1 MDLPLRAD
9 APDLPDWGGLDIAV
23 VGVPMDLGV
32 TNRAGSRLGP
42 RAVRS
47 VERIGPYHHVHR
59 MVPMAELK
67 AADVGDVSFRS
78 RYSLESSHADIE
90 AYFARLHAA
99 GVTPVAVGG
108 DHSMSLPILKAI
120 GRDRP
125 VGMVHIDAHADTS
138 GPYEGSRF
146 HHGGPFREAV
156 LAGVLDPARVIQVG
170 IRGNAE
176 YLWEFSYDS
185 GMTIIHAEAFMR
197 LGVEEDGA
205 RIRAVVGE
213 GPTYLSFDV
222 DSLDPAFAPA
232 RGRRGGRPADGE
244 AMELVRGCAGLDI
257 VGGDV
262 VEVAPMYDA
271 TSNTAQAA
279 ATDAVRDLHGGGDG
293 AAEAALAPP
302 PRPCR
307 SHRELEARD
316 LAHDVLEDGV
326 DLAGFRD
333 FLVHRRVRGAVLKQR
348 PVPSMTR
355 TVKTFTSGMGLPA
368 ASEREDFALMSSHM
382 ERVRASIAPIR
393 RLPGPG
399 CCRRLSAGSCTCRHP
414 PCRRRRRRRADRCR
428 PARARQSRSVRR
440 SSRSCSRMASCCRW
454 WRATG
459 SSHRSAEGRSR
470 DGRSPSKTSRG
481 AARPA
486 APRQKGGHCRCS
498 QGRDP

>member
-1 MDLPLRAD
+1 MDKNDLARLRAKYAGASGGDVQDPEFRKVVDLLFDGERRSKPYADVSTFLDLPLRAD
-9 APDLPDWGGLDIAV
+9 APELPDFGGLDIAV

-59 MVPMAELK
+59 MVAMAELK
-67 AADVGDVSFRS
+67 AADVGDVPFRS
-78 RYSLESSHADIE
+78 RYSLESSHEDIE
-90 AYFARLHAA
+90 TYFTRLHAA

-156 LAGVLDPARVIQVG
+156 LAGVLDPARVIQIG

-185 GMTIIHAEAFMR
+185 GMTIIHAEEFMR
-197 LGVEEDGA
+197 LGVDETIR

-213 GPTYLSFDV
+213 GPTYVSFDV
-222 DSLDPAFAPA
+222 DSLDPAFAPGTGTPEA
-232 RGRRGGRPADGE
+232 GGLQTRE
-244 AMELVRGCAGLDI
+244 AMELVRGCAGLDV

-279 ATDAVRDLHGGGDG
+279 AQMLFEIFTV
-293 AAEAALAPP
+293 AAM
-302 PRPCR
+302 
-307 SHRELEARD
+307 AR
-316 LAHDVLEDGV
+316 L
-326 DLAGFRD
+326 
-333 FLVHRRVRGAVLKQR
+333 
-348 PVPSMTR
+348 
-355 TVKTFTSGMGLPA
+355 
-368 ASEREDFALMSSHM
+368 
-382 ERVRASIAPIR
+382 
-393 RLPGPG
+393 
-399 CCRRLSAGSCTCRHP
+399 
-414 PCRRRRRRRADRCR
+414 RRR
-428 PARARQSRSVRR
+428 
-440 SSRSCSRMASCCRW
+440 
-454 WRATG
+454 
-459 SSHRSAEGRSR
+459 
-470 DGRSPSKTSRG
+470 
-481 AARPA
+481 
-486 APRQKGGHCRCS
+486 
-498 QGRDP
+498 